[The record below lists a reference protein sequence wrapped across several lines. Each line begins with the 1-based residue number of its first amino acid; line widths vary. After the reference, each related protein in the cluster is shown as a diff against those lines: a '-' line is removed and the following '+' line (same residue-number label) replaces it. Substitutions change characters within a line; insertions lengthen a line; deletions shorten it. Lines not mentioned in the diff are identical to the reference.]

1 MIRRIPTRRSVSRR
15 LAERI
20 GQALEDHK
28 LLPLAVVLVALYFIN
43 S

>member
-1 MIRRIPTRRSVSRR
+1 VIRKIPTRRT
-15 LAERI
+15 LAARMVEQL
-20 GQALEDHK
+20 GEALDRHP